1 MGSVISVANQKGGV
15 GKTTTV
21 VNLAGA
27 LAERGLK
34 VLVIDMDAQANATV
48 GLGIALDSVSGS
60 MADVLQANERS
71 IAPVIRATET
81 KNILVAPANLEL
93 ASAEVGLS
101 TAIGREFALREALED
116 GTREAYDVILIDCPP
131 TLGLLS
137 VNAFTA
143 SDAVIIPAAAQY
155 YSIKGLKNLISVV
168 NSIRSKLNPTLHVLG
183 LLPTFVDRTV
193 LGREMLAELGSIPEA
208 PIFKTVIR
216 AAVRLGEAPLTGRPI
231 TSYAPESDLATAY
244 RDLAKEVRARLKA

>member
-1 MGSVISVANQKGGV
+1 VGSVISVANQKGGV

-27 LAERGLK
+27 LAEQGLK
-34 VLVIDMDAQANATV
+34 VLVVDMDAQANATV
-48 GLGIALDSVSGS
+48 GLGIALDSVGASV
-60 MADVLQANERS
+60 ATVLAASERS

-81 KNILVAPANLEL
+81 PNISVAPATLEL

-101 TAIGREFALREALED
+101 NAIGREFALREALED
-116 GTREAYDVILIDCPP
+116 GTRDAYDVILIDCPP

-168 NSIRSKLNPTLHVLG
+168 NSIRAKLNPGLHVTG
-183 LLPTFVDRTV
+183 LLATFVDRTV
-193 LGREMLAELGSIPEA
+193 LGREMLAELGTIPDA
-208 PIFKTVIR
+208 PIFKTLIR
-216 AAVRLGEAPLTGRPI
+216 QAVRLGEAPLTGRPI

-244 RDLAKEVRARLKA
+244 RELAGEVRARLSI